1 MPPKK
6 KARDAR
12 DSKKLKQTKLFES
25 PKSSPPVKWQT
36 RQAANQHPPASAS
49 KRPEPLFCDS
59 SSDEIGDIHFVPKTP
74 EVVSLSDSDEDIP
87 ISPKSTRKRRLTRR
101 SSPSGSDKE
110 PDSSPITRK
119 ADKSD
124 DSDDS
129 PPRKRGRLLRR
140 RPSPSTADAT
150 DSDEHIAD
158 IANEVDEERI
168 LEDRLRTRN
177 KKSAFQKNLE
187 KLKRRKMR
195 GTRGKDTSEEEEEEE
210 EASSIKPFKGAKPSK
225 VLDDEDS
232 EGEESSSS
240 RPSDFIVEDDGPVHL
255 PAQFS
260 METHQDLS
268 HQFKKIFQF
277 FVHIA
282 VEPPEDRA
290 TFMHQQIM
298 NEEYFSVPLQVTR
311 RKLLGLRDSL
321 VASSVW
327 RPEFRKSLER
337 YPEFDLVALDF
348 AVPSCDACHL
358 GGRLSTRLGRLSGS
372 PYNRFGFEE
381 LPAEDSEDKKE
392 YNLGRFCGKRTKTEV
407 VLFPAN
413 RQHSLFQAI
422 RREIDE
428 ARSSLSSS
436 GFLRVAYFGGKQK
449 PPKSLGDADAL
460 CDWLDERKIIEMEW
474 HKLKTMMESA
484 HHLELHAKKG
494 DDED

>member
-12 DSKKLKQTKLFES
+12 GAKKLKQIKLFES
-25 PKSSPPVKWQT
+25 PKSSPPIKRQT
-36 RQAANQHPPASAS
+36 RRTVNQHPSAS
-49 KRPEPLFCDS
+49 TSKKPEPLFYDS

-74 EVVSLSDSDEDIP
+74 EVVSLSDSDENIP
-87 ISPKSTRKRRLTRR
+87 VSPKSTRKRRLTRR
-101 SSPSGSDKE
+101 SSPSGSDQE
-110 PDSSPITRK
+110 PDSSPITKK
-119 ADKSD
+119 ADKGD

-140 RPSPSTADAT
+140 RPSPSTADAA

-168 LEDRLRTRN
+168 LEDRLRRRN

-187 KLKRRKMR
+187 KLKRRKMK
-195 GTRGKDTSEEEEEEE
+195 GVRGKDTSEEEDEDEDED
-210 EASSIKPFKGAKPSK
+210 ASNNKPFKGAEPSK
-225 VLDDEDS
+225 GLDEEDS
-232 EGEESSSS
+232 EGEGSSSS
-240 RPSDFIVEDDGPVHL
+240 RSSDFIVEDDGPVHL

-327 RPEFRKSLER
+327 KPEFRKSLER

-381 LPAEDSEDKKE
+381 LPTEDSEDEKE
-392 YNLGRFCGKRTKTEV
+392 FNLGRFCGKRTKVYHE
-407 VLFPAN
+407 FCHWE
-413 RQHSLFQAI
+413 HSLFQVI

-428 ARSSLSSS
+428 ARDSSS
-436 GFLRVAYFGGKQK
+436 STGFLRVAYFGGKK
-449 PPKSLGDADAL
+449 PPENLEDADAL

-494 DDED
+494 DDEG